1 MFAVEQRLRAKSLY
15 MDGHLPLN
23 GCGIRYRGGYT
34 LGIVAKDL
42 PEYWYGSKLITEDEF
57 WNDIDCF
64 YDEDTFI
71 YIAYPFA
78 SKEYKE
84 AKAKLEAIGLNE
96 FSDFFGSESY
106 GRKMVIIN
114 ANCHVIPYEKYLLAS
129 KEFCEKYYIYPID
142 PIQNRMPVEIP
153 DILLRN
159 CDVFIHQAVSI
170 NNSYSRNISDEYI
183 YSLLK
188 EECCKIIVP
197 NFANGEIRKY
207 NRFLFPQLGG
217 SNLNHPRMDYIKGVF
232 PFQDLIIDECLYR
245 GLAIDTILYC
255 YRDEKLIPEQVI
267 KERYE
272 EYLAVFKKEEERWD
286 VKISDFLILRKKKIL
301 ASPMH
306 PAEEVLAEIGKRIL
320 RLLEIE
326 ENVPFDFE
334 YADEYPI
341 LACVSKA
348 LGIERCKFI
357 RDGDSILRMEDVL
370 CNRRMDLEEYVI
382 QYIYWV
388 HEYEINRLLFNIFH
402 TVQGRNYILFQP
414 TGYVRQLINIR
425 KEPIKDTLED
435 YQHGVPVVILLD
447 LDAKIKVRNCIDVGV
462 RAEDIYIIETRDYRK
477 FELSNMIYEYP
488 KVILYGMG
496 NDFKYL
502 IDHENDKIAVCDKK
516 IAEDCWIDGIEYI
529 TIDTLIN
536 KYRETLVYVTS
547 TRYGTEIQEDLYK
560 KGFRKEKI
568 ILNKIC
574 IEKIDMHLSKAA
586 VLPLRQSMIGM
597 EYFQ

>member
-1 MFAVEQRLRAKSLY
+1 M
-15 MDGHLPLN
+15 
-23 GCGIRYRGGYT
+23 
-34 LGIVAKDL
+34 
-42 PEYWYGSKLITEDEF
+42 
-57 WNDIDCF
+57 
-64 YDEDTFI
+64 
-71 YIAYPFA
+71 
-78 SKEYKE
+78 
-84 AKAKLEAIGLNE
+84 EAIGLNE

-114 ANCHVIPYEKYLLAS
+114 VNCHVIPYEKYLVAS
-129 KEFCEKYYIYPID
+129 KEFYEKYYIYPLD
-142 PIQNRMPVEIP
+142 PIQNRVPVEIP

-207 NRFLFPQLGG
+207 NRSLFPQLGG
-217 SNLNHPRMDYIKGVF
+217 SNLNHTRMDYIKGVF

-245 GLAIDTILYC
+245 GLAVDTILYC

-267 KERYE
+267 KERYK

-286 VKISDFLILRKKKIL
+286 VKISDFFNLRKKKIL

-357 RDGDSILRMEDVL
+357 RDGDSTLRLEDVL

-388 HEYEINRLLFNIFH
+388 HEYELNILFSNISH
-402 TVQGRNYILFQP
+402 TVRGRNYILFQP
-414 TGYVRQLINIR
+414 TGYVRQLINIG
-425 KEPIKDTLED
+425 KELMKDTLEE
-435 YQHGVPVVILLD
+435 YHHGVPVVILLD
-447 LDAKIKVRNCIDVGV
+447 IDAKIKVQSCIDVGV
-462 RAEDIYIIETRDYRK
+462 RVEDIYIIETGDYRK
-477 FELSNMIYEYP
+477 VELSNLIYEYP
-488 KVILYGMG
+488 KVIVYGMG

-502 IDHENDKIAVCDKK
+502 IDHKNNKIAVCDKK
-516 IAEDCWIDGIEYI
+516 VTEDGWIDDIEYI

-536 KYRETLVYVTS
+536 KYRETPVYVTS
-547 TRYGTEIQEDLYK
+547 TWHGTEIQEDLCR
-560 KGFRKEKI
+560 KGFLKEKI
-568 ILNKIC
+568 ILNKMC
-574 IEKIDMHLSKAA
+574 IEKIDMHFSKAT
-586 VLPLRQSMIGM
+586 VVPLRQSMIGM